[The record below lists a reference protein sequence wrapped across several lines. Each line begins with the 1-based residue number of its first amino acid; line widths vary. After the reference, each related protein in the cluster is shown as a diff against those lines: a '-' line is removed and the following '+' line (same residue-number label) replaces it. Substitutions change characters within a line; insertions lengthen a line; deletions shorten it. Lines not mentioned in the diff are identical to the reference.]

1 MKKFEIQN
9 MMSLLKKKKKNQKET
24 MMSLNLSK

>member
-1 MKKFEIQN
+1 MKKFEAQN
-9 MMSLLKKKKKNQKET
+9 MMSLLKKKKNQKGT